1 MATTT
6 EEGRMQDDTPSPSPI
21 PWRAAERAHRTAQQ
35 ARLAAN
41 TRSIQGWALAGL
53 AMPVLLAAVYGW
65 ERHRNAQVVSRSPIG
80 TLQDLRPVHSP
91 RGFKPVVLVVK
102 TSTGSVALHDPLNLP
117 VGAPLVLERRAS
129 GRSYVCD
136 ARRTQCAQVGQAAMS
151 GQGAAAGAT

>member
-1 MATTT
+1 
-6 EEGRMQDDTPSPSPI
+6 MQDDTPAPSPI

-41 TRSIQGWALAGL
+41 TRSIQRWALAGL
-53 AMPVLLAAVYGW
+53 AMPVILAAVYGW
-65 ERHRNAQVVSRSPIG
+65 EQHRNAQVVSRSPIG
-80 TLQDLRPVHSP
+80 TLQDLRPAHSP

-102 TSTGSVALHDPLNLP
+102 TSTGSVALHEPLDLP

-136 ARRTQCAQVGQAAMS
+136 ARRTQCAQVAQAATP
-151 GQGAAAGAT
+151 G